1 MVEVEMETF
10 TQGMLRAAAGHPQA
24 AMRPPVQLDSRV
36 YDYLAARAVARG
48 ASLEELVNDLLKKSI
63 EISWRLTS

>member
-1 MVEVEMETF
+1 METF
-10 TQGMLRAAAGHPQA
+10 TQGMLRAAEPQVM
-24 AMRPPVQLDSRV
+24 MRPPVQLDARV

-48 ASLEELVNDLLKKSI
+48 ASLEELVNDLLKKDI